1 MKTNIRVMMVEDHP
15 EYREVIEIALQK
27 ASGIELISEFGTAER
42 ALRSLQEMETRK
54 EPDIILL
61 DLNLPGMSG
70 LDAIPYFSS
79 TVPDA
84 KIIILSQSNQEGD
97 VLKAITLGA
106 TGYLL
111 KSSTVKT
118 ITDGIRTVMEGG
130 APIDASV
137 AKYIL
142 ATLKTQ
148 PQNKE
153 VLPALSDRE
162 MEILALVAKGHLKK
176 EIAQMLGI
184 SVYTVVTHTGHI
196 YQKLNVA
203 NAPSAIDKA
212 HNLGLFK
219 HKN

>member
-1 MKTNIRVMMVEDHP
+1 MKKNIRVMMVEDHP

-27 ASGIELISEFGTAER
+27 ASGIELVSEFGTAER
-42 ALRSLQEMETRK
+42 ALRSLQDMSTRI

-70 LDAIPYFSS
+70 LDAIPYFAS

-118 ITDGIRTVMEGG
+118 ITDGIKTVMEGG
-130 APIDASV
+130 APIDAGV
-137 AKYIL
+137 AKHIL
-142 ATLKTQ
+142 ATLKAP
-148 PQNKE
+148 PQKE
-153 VLPALSDRE
+153 ETLPALSDRE
-162 MEILALVAKGHLKK
+162 MEILTLVAKGHLKK
-176 EIAQMLGI
+176 EIGEMLGI

-212 HNLGLFK
+212 HTLGLFK
-219 HKN
+219 HKH

>member
-1 MKTNIRVMMVEDHP
+1 MKKNIRVMMVEDHP

-27 ASGIELISEFGTAER
+27 TPGIELISEFGTSER
-42 ALRSLQEMETRK
+42 ALRSLQDMSTRK

-79 TVPDA
+79 TVPEA
-84 KIIILSQSNQEGD
+84 KIIILSQSNQEAD

-118 ITDGIRTVMEGG
+118 ITDGIATVMEGG
-130 APIDASV
+130 APIDAGV
-137 AKYIL
+137 AKYLL
-142 ATLKTQ
+142 ASLKAQ
-148 PQNKE
+148 PKADE
-153 VLPALSDRE
+153 SLPALSDRE
-162 MEILALVAKGHLKK
+162 MEILTLVAKGYLKK
-176 EIAQMLGI
+176 EIAKELGI
-184 SVYTVVTHTGHI
+184 SVYTVVTHAGHI

-212 HNLGLFK
+212 HTLGLFK
-219 HKN
+219 H